1 MLFSL
6 ERQEPINVCPEQFRG
21 TTFGYPLYDSGF
33 VTENCDFA
41 KNMSQL
47 VTIIYDFVSVPEHL
61 MSEQNITNVINQTL
75 FTYPGVKLK
84 IATTLK
90 ISSRPNLEIVPYSP
104 HKAKVGFQKIKILLS
119 ILHTTAIR
127 VLNFSIRGT
136 KLERFLPKNQHTQR
150 KFLNFKNWGA
160 SVACKNQSF

>member
-90 ISSRPNLEIVPYSP
+90 MSPRPNLEIVPYSP
-104 HKAKVGFQKIKILLS
+104 QKAKVGFEHK
-119 ILHTTAIR
+119 
-127 VLNFSIRGT
+127 
-136 KLERFLPKNQHTQR
+136 
-150 KFLNFKNWGA
+150 
-160 SVACKNQSF
+160 

>member
-1 MLFSL
+1 M

-21 TTFGYPLYDSGF
+21 TTFGYPLYDFGF

-47 VTIIYDFVSVPEHL
+47 VTIIYDFVSVPGHL

-90 ISSRPNLEIVPYSP
+90 IPPRPNLEIVPYSP
-104 HKAKVGFQKIKILLS
+104 HKAKVGF
-119 ILHTTAIR
+119 
-127 VLNFSIRGT
+127 
-136 KLERFLPKNQHTQR
+136 
-150 KFLNFKNWGA
+150 
-160 SVACKNQSF
+160 